1 MDPDSQEH
9 NDRFQR
15 TLIDFL
21 NTQLDVGFMFCRDAR
36 LEKHLT
42 EEGDYA
48 LCKENAQVALDTV
61 LRFDDRVENAETS
74 AAIRTR
80 VGELKRLLSEL

>member
-36 LEKHLT
+36 LEKLSQDG
-42 EEGDYA
+42 EYA

-61 LRFDDRVENAETS
+61 LRFDDRIENAETS
-74 AAIRTR
+74 AALRTR
-80 VGELKRLLSEL
+80 VQDLKKLIAEL

>member
-1 MDPDSQEH
+1 MEPDSQEQT
-9 NDRFQR
+9 DRFQR

-36 LEKHLT
+36 LEKLT
-42 EEGDYA
+42 ENGDYA

-80 VGELKRLLSEL
+80 VDELKRLLSEL